1 MKGFQ
6 IKGNVKTLKLS
17 PPSFSLWCIS
27 RYYGR
32 VNMEPNLLDPYHVER
47 WEQLCEWDTT
57 RKKNKTKKIYM
68 WEKKKQKYMDM
79 YVRQYICV

>member
-1 MKGFQ
+1 MGAAVRM
-6 IKGNVKTLKLS
+6 GT
-17 PPSFSLWCIS
+17 
-27 RYYGR
+27 
-32 VNMEPNLLDPYHVER
+32 
-47 WEQLCEWDTT
+47 DTT